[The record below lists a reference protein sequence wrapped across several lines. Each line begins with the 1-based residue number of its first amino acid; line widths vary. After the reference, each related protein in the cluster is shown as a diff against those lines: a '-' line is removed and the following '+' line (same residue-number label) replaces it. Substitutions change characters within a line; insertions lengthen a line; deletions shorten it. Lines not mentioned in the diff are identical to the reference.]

1 MFAPAVLQL
10 VRVCKSLAQRG
21 DASEYISHISI
32 IVQDSGDAAM
42 ETLKR
47 REWAY
52 DVRCV
57 RNENEIANWS
67 ASGLCLG
74 PQVARFTSEEG
85 LMEAK
90 KSFWS
95 HDHYLAPYLLTRMS
109 PLGVAVRKGIPN
121 KNPKGTIR
129 AERENLRASTLQ
141 LLTDNDTL
149 RASKVDMTATV
160 QAFSEDKDALQV
172 ALKNATTDNQDLR
185 ALIETLN
192 QKINDLKTS
201 IEASDRAHEVE
212 KADADKLKASN
223 VSLSK
228 ANEDLEARLQRATPA
243 KTCHAASTPSLAND
257 TMNHLAAYNNER
269 DMLVRDIG
277 THTRYVQKEQ
287 NKAIALK
294 QCLEG
299 IKADNAILNPSAN
312 NHVRSF
318 ALAAYNKA
326 VAEAHLAH
334 LRRALV
340 QAQARNA
347 ALEREVA
354 VHVQKRVKRVPQQ

>member
-1 MFAPAVLQL
+1 
-10 VRVCKSLAQRG
+10 
-21 DASEYISHISI
+21 
-32 IVQDSGDAAM
+32 
-42 ETLKR
+42 
-47 REWAY
+47 
-52 DVRCV
+52 
-57 RNENEIANWS
+57 
-67 ASGLCLG
+67 
-74 PQVARFTSEEG
+74 
-85 LMEAK
+85 
-90 KSFWS
+90 
-95 HDHYLAPYLLTRMS
+95 MS

-149 RASKVDMTATV
+149 RASKVDMTATI
-160 QAFSEDKDALQV
+160 QALSEDKDALQD

-192 QKINDLKTS
+192 QKINDLETS
-201 IEASDRAHEVE
+201 IEASDRAREVE

-223 VSLSK
+223 VNLSK

-269 DMLVRDIG
+269 DMLVQGIG

-287 NKAIALK
+287 NKTIALK

-312 NHVRSF
+312 NHMRSF

-347 ALEREVA
+347 ALEQEVA